1 MMSNTEYK
9 WFNCIKNNMD
19 LIEDSQIFT
28 IKNVFFDDRLNRLI
42 DFFAVNLKNKK
53 TLRVAL
59 KASFDD
65 LQALIPNNT
74 LRAEIRTVNGL
85 ERSVK
90 GYEEEIHAKYSK
102 REMLIIS
109 DTMVSAISREEDS
122 QHILDDARSSLQA
135 IDECMSSDVE
145 MSKSESFDI
154 LIEKIA
160 DMQNPNPDNFI
171 KSGIKKLDDLI
182 VGFQKKKHII
192 IGARP
197 SIGKT
202 AGGLTLALNAREQG
216 KKVAFVSVEMTNDQI
231 FSRACFSNGNLESD
245 VFNPTG
251 SPTQNDLEAL
261 KSSANDLVQDEN
273 IIFLNPSRRTIK
285 DVSRSIRKCK
295 RENPDLSM
303 VVIDYM
309 QKIQGTDL
317 RMNPVEQIKEVCGVL
332 TDLCKSLNVVM
343 ITLAQLNRDADENL
357 IPQLKNLKG
366 SSDIEQDAD
375 MIILLHRSREAQK
388 DAQANGHTRIPCAKG
403 MQAEDQDIRGLQC
416 LWLLDKNRDG
426 QTGAFVTYYDAPVMK
441 FSSEKYGDVTPH
453 FDGGNDF

>member
-1 MMSNTEYK
+1 MENTEYK
-9 WFNCIKNNMD
+9 WFNCIKNSMD
-19 LIEDSQIFT
+19 LIEDSQIFG
-28 IKNVFFDDRLNRLI
+28 IKDVFFDDRLNRLVE
-42 DFFAVNLKNKK
+42 FFAENLKNKK
-53 TLRVAL
+53 TIRVAL

-65 LQALIPNNT
+65 LTSLIPNNT
-74 LRAEIRTVNGL
+74 LRTELRAVSGL

-90 GYEEEIHAKYSK
+90 GYEEEIFAKYSK
-102 REMLIIS
+102 RQMLIVG
-109 DTMVSAISREEDS
+109 DNMASAISREEDS
-122 QHILDDARSSLQA
+122 QHILDDAKASLQA
-135 IDECMSSDVE
+135 IDECMSAEVE
-145 MSKSESFDI
+145 MTKSESFDI
-154 LIEKIA
+154 LLDKIA

-202 AGGLTLALNAREQG
+202 AGGLTLALNARAQK

-231 FSRACFSNGNLESD
+231 FSRACFSNRDIQSD

-251 SPTQNDLEAL
+251 SPTQNDLDML
-261 KSSANDLVQDEN
+261 RDSGNDLISDDN
-273 IIFLNPSRRTIK
+273 IIFINPSRRTIK

-309 QKIQGTDL
+309 QKIQGTDS
-317 RMNPVEQIKEVCGVL
+317 RMSPVEQIKEVCGVL
-332 TDLCKSLNVVM
+332 TDLCKSLDVVM
-343 ITLAQLNRDADENL
+343 ITLAQLNRDADESV
-357 IPQLKNLKG
+357 IPKLNNLKG

-403 MQAEDQDIRGLQC
+403 MTAEDQDIRGLQC

-426 QTGAFVTYYDAPVMK
+426 QTGAFITYYDAPVMK
-441 FSSEKYGDVTPH
+441 FNSEKDGGAVPH
-453 FDGGNDF
+453 FDDGDQF